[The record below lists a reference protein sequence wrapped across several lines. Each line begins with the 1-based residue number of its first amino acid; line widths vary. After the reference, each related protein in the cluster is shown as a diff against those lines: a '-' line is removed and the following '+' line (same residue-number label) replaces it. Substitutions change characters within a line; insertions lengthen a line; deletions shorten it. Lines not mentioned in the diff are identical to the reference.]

1 MVGGQGAGWGI
12 QDPWPRRAHL
22 GLTRGLRQRFL
33 LLNRPEVNLAES
45 TATSPS
51 REGADRKP
59 PAGDKAEPPGEADV
73 SACLDP
79 LCSGERPRPSQA
91 YPGGSRGATLSR
103 EAPGVPWGPGPSHP
117 CQEGLPWSPSH
128 P

>member
-1 MVGGQGAGWGI
+1 MQGPPGT
-12 QDPWPRRAHL
+12 DP
-22 GLTRGLRQRFL
+22 GLRQRFL
-33 LLNRPEVNLAES
+33 LLNRPEVNLPRS

-59 PAGDKAEPPGEADV
+59 PAGDKAEPRGEADV

-79 LCSGERPRPSQA
+79 LCPEKPPHRQA
-91 YPGGSRGATLSR
+91 YPGGSRGAALSR
-103 EAPGVPWGPGPSHP
+103 EALGVPWGPGPSHP

-128 P
+128 T